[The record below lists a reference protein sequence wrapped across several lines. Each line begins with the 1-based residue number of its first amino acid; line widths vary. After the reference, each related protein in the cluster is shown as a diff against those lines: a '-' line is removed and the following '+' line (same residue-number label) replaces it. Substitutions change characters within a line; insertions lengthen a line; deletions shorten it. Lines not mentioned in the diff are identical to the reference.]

1 VTSQADAIWNKLREC
16 SGDYSMEAF
25 GFIQEGLRYTV
36 EKLGRE
42 EQLEAAE
49 GRHVSGQELCL
60 GLREFAIEQ
69 YGLLAR
75 TVLRSWNVRST
86 EDFGRL
92 VFAMVE
98 AGVLRTSHEDSIDD
112 FTGIY
117 DFDEAFSAESL
128 AC

>member
-1 VTSQADAIWNKLREC
+1 
-16 SGDYSMEAF
+16 MEAF